1 MSTSSISFDSSIPPP
16 LPIHRF
22 TVEEYHRLGELGV
35 LRPEH
40 RVELLEGWIVE
51 KMNQR
56 PGHGFVVRMLDN
68 WLQSNVPEGWI
79 TQCQL
84 PITLT
89 DSEPEPD
96 LAVVQGTHHDFRNR
110 HPGGHDCRL
119 LIEVADTSLPKDR
132 GKAAIYAAA
141 GVPEYWIIDLND
153 DALVRMTRPSGAS
166 YSESITLVSND
177 EVETQIGGRVLC
189 LSLANLFSDSA

>member
-1 MSTSSISFDSSIPPP
+1 MSTSSISFNSSNPPP

-35 LRPEH
+35 LQPEH

-56 PGHGFVVRMLDN
+56 PAHGFVVRMLDN

-84 PITLT
+84 PITLA
-89 DSEPEPD
+89 DSEPD
-96 LAVVQGTHHDFRNR
+96 QT
-110 HPGGHDCRL
+110 
-119 LIEVADTSLPKDR
+119 LP
-132 GKAAIYAAA
+132 
-141 GVPEYWIIDLND
+141 
-153 DALVRMTRPSGAS
+153 
-166 YSESITLVSND
+166 
-177 EVETQIGGRVLC
+177 
-189 LSLANLFSDSA
+189 